1 VEGQVR
7 APWLKLSILLF
18 ATRFFIPAAHAQEQK
33 AARSDAAEL
42 KLRKEVLMREFQGR
56 QIGGEERQIGRG
68 DSLWRILVEEKGLPQ
83 GRFRSYLVVIRG
95 LNPQIKNLDVLRAGD
110 KIFIPLRLGDVVKE
124 EPASRREAAAK
135 EGRQPFSERTINYQV
150 KPGEHLYRIL
160 RERYKNADER
170 KIAQYFAL
178 VKDLNPERTNWETLG
193 GGEIIRLPSFESSLD
208 AGKSARRAGESKP
221 VPSSIAEHREAPEP
235 KPASLK
241 TGDFQAALRSPAR
254 ENMDV
259 LLKIVKATG
268 NEVQVNG
275 EEIISLRGGNVR
287 FDRNTYPVIVNA
299 ALRQKVVIDRDGKI
313 PASLKS
319 KLNDPSV
326 GTPVVP
332 IADGLSIAEAV
343 QQLLAG
349 IGYQQLPSDRPVI
362 VQDAGIEFEAKGNW
376 MALAPVVSN
385 KTQEVLIINLTEQAD
400 EIPEYLS
407 TALAKQGLYLRDVV
421 LPGSVNSTAGKRP
434 LSPTNGFRAVKE
446 WPGGKREL
454 IDALL
459 QSFRIP
465 FGAAETVT
473 VPLDAGLRVDT
484 LVDRV
489 FDIEGKRTG
498 IFFRAVDPEIRRALQ
513 DSQGMRTVA
522 LDLDKLSSRELIAK
536 LLGLL
541 GAPAVY
547 SEHRFAAAEGGA
559 PERLTL
565 KAWGFNL
572 EKKAMFVTDREIPP
586 ALHRFFFEKGLE
598 IVYFH

>member
-1 VEGQVR
+1 MEGQVS

-18 ATRFFIPAAHAQEQK
+18 ATRFLIPSAHAQEQK
-33 AARSDAAEL
+33 ASGSDAAEI

-124 EPASRREAAAK
+124 ELASRREAAAK
-135 EGRQPFSERTINYQV
+135 EARQPFSERTINYQV
-150 KPGEHLYRIL
+150 KPGEHLYLIL

-178 VKDLNPERTNWETLG
+178 VKDLNPERKDWKTLR
-193 GGEIIRLPSFESSLD
+193 GGEIIRLPSLESGFDSAKTD
-208 AGKSARRAGESKP
+208 GSARGSLSPIDEQP
-221 VPSSIAEHREAPEP
+221 VATQP
-235 KPASLK
+235 KPASVK
-241 TGDFQAALRSPAR
+241 AGDFEAALRSSAR
-254 ENMDV
+254 ENMD
-259 LLKIVKATG
+259 LLVKIVEATG
-268 NEVQVNG
+268 NEVKLSG
-275 EEIISLRGGNVR
+275 EEIVSLRGGNVR
-287 FDRNTYPVIVNA
+287 FDRSTYPVIVNA

-313 PASLKS
+313 SPSLKA
-319 KLNDPSV
+319 KLNDSSV
-326 GTPVVP
+326 GTPVLP
-332 IADGLSIAEAV
+332 IANGVSIAEAV
-343 QQLLAG
+343 RQLLAG
-349 IGYQQLPSDRPVI
+349 IGYQQLPTDRPVV

-385 KTQEVLIINLTEQAD
+385 KTQEVLVINLTDQAD

-407 TALAKQGLYLRDVV
+407 TALAKQGLYLRDIVW
-421 LPGSVNSTAGKRP
+421 PGSVNSTVGKRP
-434 LSPTNGFRAVKE
+434 LKPSNDFRAVKD
-446 WPGGKREL
+446 WPRDKREL

-459 QSFRIP
+459 RSFRIP

-473 VPLDAGLRVDT
+473 VGLEAGLRVDT

-489 FDIEGKRTG
+489 LDIEGKRTG

-513 DSQGMRTVA
+513 DSQGMRTMD
-522 LDLDKLSSRELIAK
+522 LDVDKLSSRELIARLLS
-536 LLGLL
+536 LLGF
-541 GAPAVY
+541 PAVY
-547 SEHRFAAAEGGA
+547 SEHRFAAAEGVA

-586 ALHRFFFEKGLE
+586 PLNRFFFEKGLE

>member
-1 VEGQVR
+1 VEGQVS

-18 ATRFFIPAAHAQEQK
+18 ATRFLIPSAHAQEQK
-33 AARSDAAEL
+33 ASGSDAAEI

-124 EPASRREAAAK
+124 ELASRREAAAK
-135 EGRQPFSERTINYQV
+135 EARQPFSERTINYQV
-150 KPGEHLYRIL
+150 KPGEHLYLIL

-178 VKDLNPERTNWETLG
+178 VKDLNPERKDWKTLR
-193 GGEIIRLPSFESSLD
+193 GGEIIRLPSLESGFDSAKTD
-208 AGKSARRAGESKP
+208 GSARGSLSPIDEQP
-221 VPSSIAEHREAPEP
+221 VATQP
-235 KPASLK
+235 KPASVK
-241 TGDFQAALRSPAR
+241 AGDFEAALRSSAR
-254 ENMDV
+254 ENMD
-259 LLKIVKATG
+259 LLVKIVEATG
-268 NEVQVNG
+268 NEVKLSG
-275 EEIISLRGGNVR
+275 EEIVSLRGGNVR
-287 FDRNTYPVIVNA
+287 FDRSTYPVIVNA

-313 PASLKS
+313 SPSLKA
-319 KLNDPSV
+319 KLNDSSV
-326 GTPVVP
+326 GTPVLP
-332 IADGLSIAEAV
+332 IANGVSIAEAV
-343 QQLLAG
+343 RQLLAG
-349 IGYQQLPSDRPVI
+349 IGYQQLPTDRPVV

-385 KTQEVLIINLTEQAD
+385 KTQEVLVINLTDQAG

-407 TALAKQGLYLRDVV
+407 TALAKQGLYLRDIVW
-421 LPGSVNSTAGKRP
+421 PGSVNSTVGKRP
-434 LSPTNGFRAVKE
+434 LKPSNDFRAVKD
-446 WPGGKREL
+446 WPRDKREL

-459 QSFRIP
+459 RSFRIP

-473 VPLDAGLRVDT
+473 VGLEAGLRVDT

-489 FDIEGKRTG
+489 LDIEGKRTG

-513 DSQGMRTVA
+513 DSQGMRTMD
-522 LDLDKLSSRELIAK
+522 LDVDKLSSRELIARLLS
-536 LLGLL
+536 LLGF
-541 GAPAVY
+541 PAVY
-547 SEHRFAAAEGGA
+547 SEHRFAAAEGVA

-586 ALHRFFFEKGLE
+586 PLNRFFFEKGLE

>member
-1 VEGQVR
+1 MEGQVS

-18 ATRFFIPAAHAQEQK
+18 ATRFLIPSAHAQEQK
-33 AARSDAAEL
+33 ASGSDAAEI

-124 EPASRREAAAK
+124 ELASRREAAAK
-135 EGRQPFSERTINYQV
+135 EARQPFSERTINYQV
-150 KPGEHLYRIL
+150 KPGEHLYLIL

-178 VKDLNPERTNWETLG
+178 VKDLNPERKDWKTLR
-193 GGEIIRLPSFESSLD
+193 GGEIIRLPSLESGFD
-208 AGKSARRAGESKP
+208 SARTDGSARGSLSPIDEQP
-221 VPSSIAEHREAPEP
+221 VATQP
-235 KPASLK
+235 KPASVK
-241 TGDFQAALRSPAR
+241 AGDFEAALRSSAR
-254 ENMDV
+254 ENMD
-259 LLKIVKATG
+259 LLVKIVEATG
-268 NEVQVNG
+268 NEVKLSG
-275 EEIISLRGGNVR
+275 EEIVSLRGGNVR
-287 FDRNTYPVIVNA
+287 FDRSTYPVIVNA

-313 PASLKS
+313 SPSLKA
-319 KLNDPSV
+319 KLNDSSV
-326 GTPVVP
+326 GTPVLP
-332 IADGLSIAEAV
+332 IANGVSIAEAV
-343 QQLLAG
+343 RQLLAG
-349 IGYQQLPSDRPVI
+349 IGYQQLPTDRPVV

-385 KTQEVLIINLTEQAD
+385 KTQEVLVINLTDQAD

-407 TALAKQGLYLRDVV
+407 TALAKQGLYLRDIVW
-421 LPGSVNSTAGKRP
+421 PGSVNSTVGKRP
-434 LSPTNGFRAVKE
+434 LKPSNDFRAVKD
-446 WPGGKREL
+446 WPRDKREL

-459 QSFRIP
+459 RSFRIP

-473 VPLDAGLRVDT
+473 VGLEAGLRVDT

-489 FDIEGKRTG
+489 LDIEGKRTG

-513 DSQGMRTVA
+513 DSQGMRTMD
-522 LDLDKLSSRELIAK
+522 LDVDKLSSRELIARLLS
-536 LLGLL
+536 LLGF
-541 GAPAVY
+541 PAVY
-547 SEHRFAAAEGGA
+547 SEHRFAAAEGVA

-586 ALHRFFFEKGLE
+586 PLNRFFFEKGLE

>member
-1 VEGQVR
+1 VEGEVT
-7 APWLKLSILLF
+7 APWLKFSILLF
-18 ATRFFIPAAHAQEQK
+18 ATGIFIPSAQAQK
-33 AARSDAAEL
+33 QPVSRPDGAGIN
-42 KLRKEVLMREFQGR
+42 LRKEVLVREFQGSK
-56 QIGGEERQIGRG
+56 ISGEERQIGKG

-83 GRFRSYLVVIRG
+83 QKFRSYLVVIRG
-95 LNPQIKNLDVLRAGD
+95 LNPQVKNLDVLHAGD
-110 KIFIPLRLGDVVKE
+110 KVFIPLKLGDIVE
-124 EPASRREAAAK
+124 QGPPSRREAAAK
-135 EGRQPFSERTINYQV
+135 EASRPGSGRTINYQV

-170 KIAQYFAL
+170 TIAQYFAL
-178 VKDLNPERTNWETLG
+178 VKDLNPERKNWETLV

-208 AGKSARRAGESKP
+208 AGKSARRAGELKP
-221 VPSSIAEHREAPEP
+221 VPSSITEQREAPEP

-254 ENMDV
+254 ENMDL

-287 FDRNTYPVIVNA
+287 FDRNTYPVIVNV

-313 PASLKS
+313 PPSLKA

-326 GTPVVP
+326 GTPVLP
-332 IADGLSIAEAV
+332 IANGVSISEAV
-343 QQLLAG
+343 WQLLAG

-385 KTQEVLIINLTEQAD
+385 KTQEVLVINLTDQAD

-407 TALAKQGLYLRDVV
+407 TALAKQGLYLREIV
-421 LPGSVNSTAGKRP
+421 LPGSVNSTVGKRP
-434 LSPTNGFRAVKE
+434 LKPSNGFRAIKD
-446 WPGGKREL
+446 WPRDKREL

-459 QSFRIP
+459 RSFRIP
-465 FGAAETVT
+465 FGMAETVT
-473 VPLDAGLRVDT
+473 VTMDAGLRVDT

-489 FDIEGKRTG
+489 FEIEGKRTG

-513 DSQGMRTVA
+513 DSQGMRTMD
-522 LDLDKLSSRELIAK
+522 LDLDKLSSRELIARLLS
-536 LLGLL
+536 LLGV
-541 GAPAVY
+541 PAVY
-547 SEHRFAAAEGGA
+547 SEHRFAAAEGVA

-586 ALHRFFFEKGLE
+586 PLHRFFFEKGLE

>member
-1 VEGQVR
+1 VEGQVS

-18 ATRFFIPAAHAQEQK
+18 ATRFLIPPAHAQEQK
-33 AARSDAAEL
+33 AAGPDAAEL

-56 QIGGEERQIGRG
+56 QVGGEERQIGRG

-110 KIFIPLRLGDVVKE
+110 KIFIPLRLGDVVKD
-124 EPASRREAAAK
+124 EPDSRHDGAAK
-135 EGRQPFSERTINYQV
+135 EARQPFSEKTFNYQV
-150 KPGEHLYRIL
+150 KPGEHLYQIL
-160 RERYKNADER
+160 RERYKNADQR

-178 VKDLNPERTNWETLG
+178 VKDLNPERKDWETLR
-193 GGEIIRLPSFESSLD
+193 GGEIIRLPVLESVFGSAKTD
-208 AGKSARRAGESKP
+208 RSARESLSPTSIDAQRA
-221 VPSSIAEHREAPEP
+221 ATQP
-235 KPASLK
+235 KPASAK
-241 TGDFQAALRSPAR
+241 ADDFEAALRSSAR
-254 ENMDV
+254 ENMD
-259 LLKIVKATG
+259 LLVKIVEATG
-268 NEVQVNG
+268 NEVKLSG
-275 EEIISLRGGNVR
+275 EEIVSLRGGNVR
-287 FDRNTYPVIVNA
+287 FDRSTYPVIINA

-313 PASLKS
+313 PQSLKA
-319 KLNDPSV
+319 KLNDSSV
-326 GTPVVP
+326 GTPVLP
-332 IADGLSIAEAV
+332 IANGLSVAEAV
-343 QQLLAG
+343 RQLLAG
-349 IGYQQLPSDRPVI
+349 IGYQQLPTDRPVV

-385 KTQEVLIINLTEQAD
+385 KTQEVLVINLTGQAD

-407 TALAKQGLYLRDVV
+407 AALAKQGLYLREVV

-434 LSPTNGFRAVKE
+434 LKPSNDFRAVRD
-446 WPGGKREL
+446 WPRDKREL

-459 QSFRIP
+459 RSFRIP
-465 FGAAETVT
+465 FGGAETVT
-473 VPLDAGLRVDT
+473 VGLDAGLRVDT

-489 FDIEGKRTG
+489 LDIEGKRTG

-513 DSQGMRTVA
+513 DSQGMRTIE
-522 LDLDKLSSRELIAK
+522 LDLDKLSSRELIAR
-536 LLGLL
+536 LLSLL
-541 GAPAVY
+541 GAPAAY
-547 SEHRFAAAEGGA
+547 SEHRFAAAQGAA

-586 ALHRFFFEKGLE
+586 PLHRFFFEKGLQ